1 LLLFKRPFRSA
12 YEMHAE
18 RLECY
23 RRTWHQE
30 LGVAA
35 ALYYCD
41 KYDVD
46 LPRWVLRAAPVV
58 LGQALS
64 KSLSK
69 KRGRSSN
76 PIARYR
82 QDMIDFT
89 RWDAVRDTRTQQINL
104 RQGVAELRKIRGAPP
119 AMLRERE
126 RMMNWAGRTWLRA
139 YECATMILAHTE
151 ARGSPDAMKGSY
163 IRVEANKHPLRYH
176 QFDSNFLRAVGLDVN
191 FEARQRPKIIPFFE
205 PTL

>member
-1 LLLFKRPFRSA
+1 MLPFTRPFRSA

-18 RLECY
+18 RLESH
-23 RRTWHQE
+23 RRTWHRE

-35 ALYYCD
+35 AIYYCD
-41 KYDVD
+41 RYDVD
-46 LPRWVLRAAPVV
+46 LPRWVLSAAPVV

-89 RWDAVRDTRTQQINL
+89 RWDVVRDTRTQQIDV
-104 RQGVAELRKIRGAPP
+104 RQGVAELRKIRG
-119 AMLRERE
+119 
-126 RMMNWAGRTWLRA
+126 
-139 YECATMILAHTE
+139 
-151 ARGSPDAMKGSY
+151 
-163 IRVEANKHPLRYH
+163 V
-176 QFDSNFLRAVGLDVN
+176 
-191 FEARQRPKIIPFFE
+191 
-205 PTL
+205 